1 MANLEPNEISCI
13 TDISRKI
20 MKHHSRYSLGT
31 LVKGALS
38 RHQNWKPAWTSPPL
52 KSQYDVVIIGGGG
65 HGLATAFYLAKE
77 HGIRKVTVLEKNWIG
92 GGNSGR
98 NTAVIRSNYLRE
110 DSIRFF
116 DKSVQ
121 LYETL
126 SRDLN
131 YNIMFSQRSEVD
143 VLLTNTSMRNMRRR
157 ALNMNLQGV
166 DFKMLAADEVRR
178 RIPVLA
184 PMKDCRLPILGGSVQ
199 ERAGIARH
207 DAIVW
212 GYARAASAYGV
223 DIIQNINITGI
234 RRGENG
240 KITGLDTDRGHIK
253 TNKIATV
260 AGGENAS
267 VAEMVDIRLPLQTFN
282 LQAFVSE
289 PIKPVLDVVVNC
301 PDLEVYLSHSDKG
314 ELVIGGITDAQQI
327 SFRRGGKLA
336 VLESTISGLLELF
349 PTFRRLKLMRQ
360 WGGSLEFARDGS
372 PIVSNTSVNGF
383 YVSAGWWGGFK
394 AIPAGG
400 LTLAHTIAKN
410 EPHPLSACYRL
421 DRFDKLNF
429 LMEGGTT
436 VPIH

>member
-1 MANLEPNEISCI
+1 
-13 TDISRKI
+13 
-20 MKHHSRYSLGT
+20 MKPKQRYSLGT
-31 LVKGALS
+31 LVKGAFHN
-38 RHQNWKPAWTSPPL
+38 HQNWKRAWQSPPL
-52 KSQYDVVIIGGGG
+52 KPEYDVVIVGGGG
-65 HGLATAFYLAKE
+65 HGLATAYYLAKN
-77 HGIRKVTVLEKNWIG
+77 HGIRKVAVLEKNWIG

-143 VLLTNTSMRNMRRR
+143 ILLTNSSMRNMRRR
-157 ALNMNLQGV
+157 SMNMSLQGV
-166 DFKMLAADEVRR
+166 EFKLLSADEVRR
-178 RIPVLA
+178 RIPALA
-184 PMKDCRLPILGGSVQ
+184 PMKECRLPILGGSVQ

-223 DIIQNINITGI
+223 DIIQNIAITGVQ
-234 RRGENG
+234 RAENG
-240 KITGLDTDRGHIK
+240 EIVGLDTDHGAIK

-260 AGGENAS
+260 AGGENS
-267 VAEMVDIRLPLQTFN
+267 SIAEMAGTRLPLQTFN

-301 PDLEVYLSHSDKG
+301 PDLQVYLSHSDKG

-336 VLESTISGLLELF
+336 VLDSTVAGLLELF
-349 PTFRRLKLMRQ
+349 PTFRRLKLLRQ
-360 WGGSLEFARDGS
+360 WGGALEFARDGS
-372 PIVSNTSVNGF
+372 PIISKTPIKGF

-400 LTLAHTIAKN
+400 LTLAHTVAKD

-421 DRFDKLNF
+421 NRFDTLNF
-429 LMEGGTT
+429 LMESGTT

>member
-1 MANLEPNEISCI
+1 
-13 TDISRKI
+13 
-20 MKHHSRYSLGT
+20 MKPSQRYSLAA
-31 LVKGALS
+31 LAQGAL
-38 RHQNWKPAWTSPPL
+38 RNHQNWDRAWQSPPL
-52 KSQYDVVIIGGGG
+52 KPQYDVVIIGGGG
-65 HGLATAFYLAKE
+65 HGLATAYYLAKN
-77 HGIRKVTVLEKNWIG
+77 HGIRKIAVLEKNWIG

-98 NTAVIRSNYLRE
+98 NTAIIRSNYLRQ

-126 SRDLN
+126 SRELN

-157 ALNMNLQGV
+157 CFNMNLQGV
-166 DFKMLAADEVRR
+166 DFIMLSADEVRQ

-184 PMKDCRLPILGGSVQ
+184 PMKECRLPILGGSVQ
-199 ERAGIARH
+199 SRAGIARH

-223 DIIQNINITGI
+223 DIIQNVVITGI
-234 RRGENG
+234 RRAENG
-240 KITGLDTDRGHIK
+240 EISGLNTDRGLIK
-253 TNKIATV
+253 TNKIATA
-260 AGGENAS
+260 AGGENSS
-267 VAEMVDIRLPLQTFN
+267 VAEMAGIRLPLQTYN

-301 PDLEVYLSHSDKG
+301 PDLQVYLSHSDKG

-336 VLESTISGLLELF
+336 VLDSTVAGLLELF

-360 WGGSLEFARDGS
+360 WGGALEFARDGS
-372 PIVSNTSVNGF
+372 PIISLTPIKGF

-400 LTLAHTIAKN
+400 LTLAHTIAKD

-421 DRFDKLNF
+421 NRFDTMNF
-429 LMEGGTT
+429 LMESGTT